1 MELSVCYSGATRKF
15 RPGPHN
21 YTPPTGDR
29 SPVLAALLQFGRL
42 IAVVPPGVGNA
53 AEIARLRRRAAEHV
67 PKGDPMGGQV
77 PVRDPVAP
85 CADDAGEGATGS
97 GELVPRLGADNDVDE
112 GIDRR
117 IGDAG
122 EILCA
127 LGCGGS
133 R

>member
-15 RPGPHN
+15 RPGLHN
-21 YTPPTGDR
+21 YNPPTGDC
-29 SPVLAALLQFGRL
+29 SPVLAALFQFGRL
-42 IAVVPPGVGNA
+42 IAVVPPGIRNA

-85 CADDAGEGATGS
+85 CADDAVERATGS
-97 GELVPRLGADNDVDE
+97 AELVPRLGADNDVDE
-112 GIDRR
+112 GINRR
-117 IGDAG
+117 LRDGG
-122 EILCA
+122 ERLRA
-127 LGCGGS
+127 PGCGGS

>member
-15 RPGPHN
+15 RPGLHN
-21 YTPPTGDR
+21 YNPPTGDC
-29 SPVLAALLQFGRL
+29 SPVLVALFQFVLL
-42 IAVVPPGVGNA
+42 IAVVPPGIRNA
-53 AEIARLRRRAAEHV
+53 AEIPRLRRRAAEHV
-67 PKGDPMGGQV
+67 PEGDPMGGQV

-85 CADDAGEGATGS
+85 CADDAVERATGS
-97 GELVPRLGADNDVDE
+97 GEFVPRLGADNDVDE
-112 GIDRR
+112 GINRP